1 MGTAAELFRHHAFV
15 DLETTGL
22 DPSFDRVIEVGAL
35 FVDEGRVVRRISKLF
50 ESPSPLPLSIRR
62 LTGIDDADLAGQ
74 PAFEAF
80 VPELRAALSG
90 WTVVAHNASFEQSF
104 LAELLEQIDAPVLD
118 SCELLHYLYPELES
132 YSLESMIRWTGIGDR
147 ATHRALKDCE
157 DTFAMLCRAI
167 DRCIQAGRA
176 DDVEEVLQ
184 CLSPG
189 GSDALPQ
196 VPARSGLPMV
206 ELLLRLA
213 NECRFPDAARPRNDS
228 DRAFDGCSKEQATL
242 SGPSLFPGEPHHGPG
257 ASERAQKEGAGPAPE
272 AQMSQWLQVALS
284 SEGTSA
290 VEPTSDASQK
300 LTYLAPA
307 AAFARKNA
315 CRVTIAVG
323 SESRLARLLGT
334 ELPRVQRDTAEGL
347 HYSFLAEQQQYLCRR
362 RAEDVSKADAQMSYE
377 ERAPRAYLKAFLRR
391 SPTGEL
397 SRMSYWFKGRYPLLQ
412 RLALAAR
419 SEPATTLAERCPL
432 YAQCFYHSAVKRS
445 HDADVLLLQQ
455 PVLAEWPPDYP
466 ESRHLLI
473 DEAHQLE
480 GAMAKALSREL
491 SNASLAQLSD
501 RMLGVGGRGGLLAAL
516 ESQMHGIVEP
526 GAAALQLGDGALR
539 VRLMG
544 LDGERLGNAL
554 AALCPE
560 ENTPYLR
567 ELLLNAEIEASV
579 DWAPVRAML
588 VELKM
593 HLAELEDWLSALC
606 DALPQLSRLNPGLE
620 RDVLGASCEVQALL
634 KTTTE
639 FAGPAG
645 DSRILF
651 ASVEASSIGWW
662 LRSEPLD
669 ISDAFGRLA
678 KDRSVVL
685 SSTALSVGRD
695 KPWLLERLG
704 VARAPH
710 WTSKDGSD
718 VEGLPSARPLVLLVS
733 DAPRPFDEEFL
744 DWAASRICGIASF
757 LGGRMMGLFASQLRL
772 VQIEERV
779 RANLE
784 RSGIETVRIFQS
796 RRDGARPVD
805 PTAGRVVLGSRSL
818 WHRSHASHD
827 VACVFIDKLPI
838 DPISKPAIAARE
850 ALAARNGVDGRY
862 GMMPYRLPRALVLL
876 RHWLSTCASSDERK
890 VIVIAHPGAAQHRD
904 ALIDALDGYRPEV
917 VPWSLARVKIYETLR
932 PIAAR
937 LDGSRP
943 LSRAA
948 SP

>member
-22 DPSFDRVIEVGAL
+22 DPSIDRVIEVGAL
-35 FVDEGRVVRRISKLF
+35 FVDEGKVVRRISKLF
-50 ESPSPLPLSIRR
+50 ESPFPLPLSIRR

-157 DTFAMLCRAI
+157 DTFAMLCRAV

-184 CLSPG
+184 CLAPG
-189 GSDALPQ
+189 GPEALAQ

-206 ELLLRLA
+206 ELLSRLA
-213 NECRFPDAARPRNDS
+213 NDCRFPDRDPALGDS
-228 DRAFDGCSKEQATL
+228 NRAFDGCSKEQAPS
-242 SGPSLFPGEPHHGPG
+242 SGPSLFRGEAHHGAG
-257 ASERAQKEGAGPAPE
+257 VSERAQTEAAGPAPE
-272 AQMSQWLQVALS
+272 AQMAQWLQAALA

-290 VEPTSDASQK
+290 VEPGRAASQK
-300 LTYLAPA
+300 LAYLAPA

-323 SESRLARLLGT
+323 SESRLARLLST

-362 RAEDVSKADAQMSYE
+362 RAADVSKTDARMSYE
-377 ERAPRAYLKAFLRR
+377 ERAPRAYLKAFLRC

-397 SRMSYWFKGRYPLLQ
+397 SKLSYWFKGRYPLLQ
-412 RLALAAR
+412 RLAFAAR

-445 HDADVLLLQQ
+445 KEADLLLLQQ

-466 ESRHLLI
+466 TSRHLLI

-480 GAMAKALSREL
+480 GAMATALSREL
-491 SNASLAQLSD
+491 SNAALARLSD
-501 RMLGVGGRGGLLAAL
+501 RMLGVEGRGGLLAAL
-516 ESQMHGIVEP
+516 GSQMRGIVEP
-526 GAAALQLGDGALR
+526 WAAALRSGDGALR
-539 VRLMG
+539 VRVIS
-544 LDGERLGNAL
+544 LDGERLGSAL
-554 AALCPE
+554 ATLCPE
-560 ENTPYLR
+560 ENTPYRR
-567 ELLLNAEIEASV
+567 ELLLNAEIEASI

-593 HLAELEDWLSALC
+593 HLAELGDWLSALR
-606 DALPQLSRLNPGLE
+606 DELPQLSRVNPGLE

-634 KTTTE
+634 KTTAE
-639 FAGPAG
+639 FAGPAR
-645 DSRILF
+645 DARILF
-651 ASVEASSIGWW
+651 ASVEASSIGWR

-669 ISDAFGRLA
+669 VSDAFGRLA

-685 SSTALSVGRD
+685 SSTALSVGGD

-710 WTSKDGSD
+710 WTSKES
-718 VEGLPSARPLVLLVS
+718 STRPLVLLIA

-744 DWAASRICGIASF
+744 DWAASRICGIAAF
-757 LGGRMMGLFASQLRL
+757 LGGKVMGLFASQLRL

-850 ALAARNGVDGRY
+850 ALAARDGADARY

-876 RHWLSTCASSDERK
+876 RHWLSTCTTSSDEKR

-904 ALIDALDGYRPEV
+904 ALIDALEGYRPEV

>member
-1 MGTAAELFRHHAFV
+1 MGTAAELFQHHAFV

-22 DPSFDRVIEVGAL
+22 DPSSDRVIEVGVL
-35 FVDEGRVVRRISKLF
+35 FVDAGKVVGRISRLF
-50 ESPSPLPLSIRR
+50 ESPFPLPLSIRR

-80 VPELRAALSG
+80 VPELRAALAG

-104 LAELLEQIDAPVLD
+104 LAGLLEQIEAPVLD

-147 ATHRALKDCE
+147 ATHRALKDSE
-157 DTFAMLCRAI
+157 DTFSMLCRAI

-176 DDVEEVLQ
+176 DDVDEVLQ
-184 CLSPG
+184 CLAPG
-189 GSDALPQ
+189 GPEALAQ
-196 VPARSGLPMV
+196 LPARSGLPMV
-206 ELLLRLA
+206 ELLSRLA
-213 NECRFPDAARPRNDS
+213 NDCRFPDRALGDSSILEGGPTGQGRASGAPLFRGEAA
-228 DRAFDGCSKEQATL
+228 
-242 SGPSLFPGEPHHGPG
+242 HGG
-257 ASERAQKEGAGPAPE
+257 ASEPAPMERAEPAPE
-272 AQMSQWLQVALS
+272 TQMSQWLQAALAS
-284 SEGTSA
+284 QGTSA
-290 VEPTSDASQK
+290 VEPGSAASQK
-300 LTYLAPA
+300 LAYLAPA
-307 AAFARKNA
+307 ATFARKNA
-315 CRVTIAVG
+315 CRVAIAVG
-323 SESRLARLLGT
+323 SESRLARLLST
-334 ELPRVQRDTAEGL
+334 ELPRFQRDAAEGL
-347 HYSFLAEQQQYLCRR
+347 HYSFLAEQRQYFCRR
-362 RAEDVSKADAQMSYE
+362 RTADVAKTDAQMSYE

-397 SRMSYWFKGRYPLLQ
+397 SKLSYWFKGRYPLLP
-412 RLALAAR
+412 RLAFASR

-432 YAQCFYHSAVKRS
+432 YAQCFYHSAIKRS
-445 HDADVLLLQQ
+445 EKADLLLLQQ

-466 ESRHLLI
+466 GARHLVI

-480 GAMAKALSREL
+480 WSMATALSREL
-491 SNASLAQLSD
+491 SNTALARLND
-501 RMLGVGGRGGLLAAL
+501 RMLGVEGRGGLLAAL
-516 ESQMHGIVEP
+516 GSQMRAIVEP
-526 GAAALQLGDGALR
+526 AAAALQLSDGALR
-539 VRLMG
+539 VRLIG

-560 ENTPYLR
+560 EDTPYRR
-567 ELLLNAEIEASV
+567 ELLLTAEIEASL

-593 HLAELEDWLSALC
+593 HLAELEDWLSALG
-606 DALPQLSRLNPGLE
+606 DALPQLSRTNPGLE
-620 RDVLGASCEVQALL
+620 RDARGACCEVRALL
-634 KTTTE
+634 RTTAE
-639 FAGPAG
+639 FANPAG

-651 ASVEASSIGWW
+651 ASVDASSTGWR

-669 ISDAFGRLA
+669 VSDAFGRLA

-685 SSTALSVGRD
+685 SSTALSVGGG

-704 VARAPH
+704 VSRAPQ
-710 WTSKDGSD
+710 WTSKDSP
-718 VEGLPSARPLVLLVS
+718 EGEGPPSFGPLVLLVT

-757 LGGRMMGLFASQLRL
+757 LGGRVMGLFASQLRL
-772 VQIEERV
+772 AQIEERV

-784 RSGIETVRIFQS
+784 RSGIETVRIFQT
-796 RRDGARPVD
+796 RRDGARTAD
-805 PTAGRVVLGSRSL
+805 PAAGRVLLGSRSL

-850 ALAARNGVDGRY
+850 AIAARDGADGRY

-876 RHWLSTCASSDERK
+876 RHWLSTCAFSSDERR
-890 VIVIAHPGAAQHRD
+890 VIVIAYPGAAQHRD
-904 ALIDALDGYRPEV
+904 ALIEALDGYRPEV
-917 VPWSLARVKIYETLR
+917 VPWSLARVRIYETLR

-937 LDGSRP
+937 AEGSRP